1 VLYFLPG
8 EEKRSLYVVCKSWR
22 ELMMME
28 LDTRGL
34 GLKWFTDNN
43 KQLGQILDNFNRL
56 YSLGLN

>member
-1 VLYFLPG
+1 
-8 EEKRSLYVVCKSWR
+8 
-22 ELMMME
+22 MME

-56 YSLGLN
+56 YSLGLNLLFRSK